1 MTSREASC
9 SDENPTLGTV
19 RRDDSLADSQR
30 PVLAPVRA
38 VRRAHVR
45 EVGRVLHLEVD
56 DRDACIA
63 HRTEKSLR
71 CGYGG
76 GVPADI
82 DPGAREHAARRP
94 EVVLHIDHEERGSLE
109 IKRDWLRSCLQRDH
123 RLR

>member
-38 VRRAHVR
+38 LRRAPR
-45 EVGRVLHLEVD
+45 PRGRARVD

-71 CGYGG
+71 RGYGG
-76 GVPADI
+76 GDPADI
-82 DPGAREHAARRP
+82 DPGAREHRSATRSRSAYRSRGARFA
-94 EVVLHIDHEERGSLE
+94 
-109 IKRDWLRSCLQRDH
+109 
-123 RLR
+123 